1 METFAGILFFTSGF
15 VTCAAV
21 SGLLFVVHALRGRDQ
36 VLDKTAAWTSD
47 VLRGVRWPSNEA
59 AQRATE
65 P

>member
-21 SGLLFVVHALRGRDQ
+21 SGLIYVAQMLRGRDR
-36 VLDKTAAWTSD
+36 VLERTADWTSN
-47 VLRGVRWPSNEA
+47 VLRGMRWPSNEA
-59 AQRATE
+59 AQRAME